1 MPGALR
7 RLFDVRARLHALA
20 LHIWQQHRSPG
31 RVAAALW
38 LGFVIGCTPLFGLH
52 FVVCAAA
59 AGLLR
64 LNLPLMYAAANIS
77 VPPMIPILGW
87 LSVEIGSRLGSG
99 QALHLG
105 RGDFTGA
112 ALPETAARFFW
123 AWLRGGAVLGGVI
136 GLVVG
141 GLVYVLLR
149 RRAAQ
154 TNANDTTDADPA
166 AAAAAVARAAR
177 RYERTH
183 PRYRHYARFKYR
195 LDPVYRALCA
205 EIPDGAEVLDLGCGL
220 GMLPVA
226 LAEHGRIRR
235 ALGLDWDAGKIAAG
249 QQAAADLG
257 RVELQA
263 GDLRQAALEPCDV
276 VTLVDVLH
284 YYDAATQR
292 EVLARAAAVLRPGGL
307 LLIRETDPAH
317 RGGARLTR
325 LIERAAVR
333 LGWNR
338 GPRVTYRPLDELS
351 QDLRSLGLLVTQ
363 RELAATTHPGNVL
376 VLARKPP
383 PVAP

>member
-1 MPGALR
+1 MIPGAVANSGLLAIVPEDAEGSELMARITAEDESLRMPPADSGKELKPAEVETLR
-7 RLFDVRARLHALA
+7 RWVEVSWTALPPLRRWDPHRIRNLF
-20 LHIWQQHRSPG
+20 
-31 RVAAALW
+31 
-38 LGFVIGCTPLFGLH
+38 FGTL
-52 FVVCAAA
+52 CA
-59 AGLLR
+59 
-64 LNLPLMYAAANIS
+64 YAAF
-77 VPPMIPILGW
+77 GR
-87 LSVEIGSRLGSG
+87 EIRRLRPDV
-99 QALHLG
+99 LHSHSMKT
-105 RGDFTGA
+105 D
-112 ALPETAARFFW
+112 
-123 AWLRGGAVLGGVI
+123 VL
-136 GLVVG
+136 
-141 GLVYVLLR
+141 
-149 RRAAQ
+149 A
-154 TNANDTTDADPA
+154 
-166 AAAAAVARAAR
+166 
-177 RYERTH
+177 
-183 PRYRHYARFKYR
+183 
-195 LDPVYRALCA
+195 
-205 EIPDGAEVLDLGCGL
+205 
-220 GMLPVA
+220 LPVA

-257 RVELQA
+257 RVTLQA

-338 GPRVTYRPLDELS
+338 GPRVTYRPLDELA
-351 QDLRSLGLLVTQ
+351 QDLRSLGLRVTQ

-383 PVAP
+383 PPEPTAP

>member
-87 LSVEIGSRLGSG
+87 LSVEIGSLVGSG
-99 QALHLG
+99 QAMHLT
-105 RGDFTGA
+105 RADFTGA
-112 ALPETAARFFW
+112 ALPQTAARFFW
-123 AWLRGGAVLGGVI
+123 AWLRGGAVLGGGI
-136 GLVVG
+136 GLCVG

-149 RRAAQ
+149 RRAA
-154 TNANDTTDADPA
+154 ASGVPDGDPVSA
-166 AAAAAVARAAR
+166 AIARAAR

-195 LDPVYRALCA
+195 LDPVYRALCS
-205 EIPDGAEVLDLGCGL
+205 EMPERAEVLDLGCGL
-220 GMLPVA
+220 GMLPLA
-226 LAEHGRIRR
+226 LAELGRVRR
-235 ALGLDWDAGKIAAG
+235 AVGLDWDAAKIAAG
-249 QQAAADLG
+249 QQAAADLPS
-257 RVELQA
+257 VELSA
-263 GDLRQAALEPCDV
+263 GDLRTAALAPCDV

-292 EVLARAAAVLRPGGL
+292 DVLARAAAALRPGGL

-338 GPRVTYRPLDELS
+338 GPRVTDRPLDELAA
-351 QDLRSLGLLVTQ
+351 DLRALGLAVTQ
-363 RELAATTHPGNVL
+363 RALAATTHPGNVL
-376 VLARKPP
+376 VLGRKP
-383 PVAP
+383 AA

>member
-20 LHIWQQHRSPG
+20 RHIWQQHRSPG

-38 LGFVIGCTPLFGLH
+38 LGFVIGRTPLFGLH

-77 VPPMIPILGW
+77 VPPMIPLLGW
-87 LSVEIGSRLGSG
+87 LSVEIGSLLGSG

-105 RGDFTGA
+105 RADFTGA
-112 ALPETAARFFW
+112 ALPQTAARFFW
-123 AWLRGGAVLGGVI
+123 AWLRGGAVLGGLI

-149 RRAAQ
+149 RRAA
-154 TNANDTTDADPA
+154 AGRDAADGDPA
-166 AAAAAVARAAR
+166 TAAVARAAR

-249 QQAAADLG
+249 QQAAADLS
-257 RVELQA
+257 RVELRA
-263 GDLRQAALEPCDV
+263 VDLRATALLPCDV

-292 EVLARAAAVLRPGGL
+292 EVLARAAAVLRPGGQ

-338 GPRVTYRPLDELS
+338 GPRVTYRPLDELA

-376 VLARKPP
+376 LLARKPP
-383 PVAP
+383 PPPGPTAP